1 MVAYDKTP
9 GWFKS
14 SDFYFNEVIESN
26 FEAIKKECQY
36 LIDNNLFVP
45 HLQSE
50 ETKVE
55 HTAQTPILANKW
67 NVFDLGASD
76 NFSPRA
82 KELAP
87 FTSNL
92 LQSFPELKN
101 CKRGKCYFSMIPGNA
116 KVATHVSNLPY
127 YTRYRHQLCIQTVE
141 GSDAFIEVNK
151 DRRSWTAGKI
161 ISFDDAYWHHVENN
175 SPYTRIVLIYDTTDV

>member
-1 MVAYDKTP
+1 MVPYDKTP

-14 SDFYFNEVIESN
+14 SDFYFNEAIESN
-26 FEAIKKECQY
+26 FEAIKKEC
-36 LIDNNLFVP
+36 LHLVENNLFVP

-50 ETKVE
+50 ETKVHNE
-55 HTAQTPILANKW
+55 KNPILANKW
-67 NVFDLGASD
+67 NVFDLGGSGK
-76 NFSPRA
+76 FFPRA

-87 FTSNL
+87 VTCNL
-92 LQSFPELKN
+92 LESFPEIKN
-101 CKRGKCYFSMIPGNA
+101 CERGKVYFSMIPSNA
-116 KVATHVSNLPY
+116 KVASHTSSLPY
-127 YTRYRHQLCIQTVE
+127 YQRYRHQLCIQTVE

-151 DRRSWTAGKI
+151 DRRGWTQSKI